1 MAPFNEEQLKA
12 QRDLYRDINE
22 QIRNMEAG
30 SKEFDNSLVKQ
41 NANLKAMME
50 GLQDSAGTI
59 DGIGFS
65 NFNDLADTVSDIS
78 KGQLNISDALTGQ
91 AKMNAKG
98 SRHAAKAYG
107 MEVKRLRVE
116 TIKNQAMS
124 TADGL
129 TGGMV
134 SKTKETLGFAKQMGP
149 KFLAAGAAVG
159 VVGFIIGGLVKSL
172 KFASEMID
180 TLGGS
185 FGVIGTQA
193 SNFRDSMMN
202 ASIDVISLGR
212 GTADVVSV
220 VSTLSSEFGVGLTAA
235 ADISE
240 KIIDT
245 AAATG
250 MATSEAAKLFGTFMS
265 IADLT
270 AKQSEELIE
279 STYQLAAQNRVSPVA
294 VMQDIAGSA
303 KLIADFGADN
313 LDSITKAAVQA
324 RKLGLNL
331 DDVSTI
337 ADSLLNFQESL
348 NAETEASIMIGRRLN
363 LQKARELALEGDLN
377 GVMGE
382 VLKQVGDEAELNR
395 LNVLERRALASAV
408 GLTTTQ
414 LTKLIRAQDK
424 SVVQQKTFVDLLG
437 EDGMSALTSV
447 INKFKELGATA
458 MKEFGVP
465 LADAVQN
472 FQKNFFTEE
481 NIERIKNFIKNLV
494 TTIGRVAKAMF
505 SIFKGIY
512 NVVDTL
518 TFGSLPNFSTLF
530 PPVEDGIMVDDFMSS
545 GGSHLI
551 VTPTGNLIQTNP
563 NDTVFGSTKVND
575 FTSGPAGSMPIGND
589 KPVKIDNSELIRQN
603 EEMKNEMIQLRRD
616 MASYFGFG
624 GSATKSIGSAVG
636 SKISEMG

>member
-1 MAPFNEEQLKA
+1 
-12 QRDLYRDINE
+12 
-22 QIRNMEAG
+22 
-30 SKEFDNSLVKQ
+30 
-41 NANLKAMME
+41 
-50 GLQDSAGTI
+50 
-59 DGIGFS
+59 
-65 NFNDLADTVSDIS
+65 
-78 KGQLNISDALTGQ
+78 
-91 AKMNAKG
+91 
-98 SRHAAKAYG
+98 

>member
-12 QRDLYRDINE
+12 QRDLYKDINE

-530 PPVEDGIMVDDFMSS
+530 PPVEDGIMADDFMSS